1 MKDTI
6 AFHPPR
12 PTGRGFTLARLTA
25 AVNQP
30 LGDRMRF
37 NQFALTGLLAF
48 SGALAASG
56 AAAQQ
61 AITINIGSS
70 HPATNI
76 WAYAMKEVFQPEVDR
91 LLKEGGN
98 KYQIRWRENY
108 GGTLYKFTETRVAVK
123 DGIVDVGMV
132 GTVWEN
138 SAMPLQ
144 NVTYFTPFA
153 TTNHEML
160 IDIFDKLN
168 ANHPA
173 LKASWTAQ
181 NMVPLSSLITDS
193 YDIYANF
200 PVTSMAALQNKKIH
214 APGTSAN
221 WMRDTGATPVEGA
234 LTTYYT
240 NIQTG
245 VTQGALSFAS
255 GIGPARVYEVAKHL
269 TRVDVGAMYFGSVAA
284 NKSFFDKLPKE
295 VQDALVKAG
304 RSTSIA
310 HGKHV
315 TRSAATAMDTM
326 KAAGLQITDLP
337 AAERAKWINGLPDI
351 ISPWLQTTGDAG
363 KSVLRAY
370 FDELRARGVK
380 PLRDWDKAAR

>member
-1 MKDTI
+1 MNFKK
-6 AFHPPR
+6 
-12 PTGRGFTLARLTA
+12 L
-25 AVNQP
+25 
-30 LGDRMRF
+30 
-37 NQFALTGLLAF
+37 ALTGAIALGTTLT
-48 SGALAASG
+48 SLAAY
-56 AAAQQ
+56 AQQ
-61 AITINIGSS
+61 TITVNIGSS
-70 HPATNI
+70 HPVTNI

-98 KYQIRWRENY
+98 KFQIRWRENY
-108 GGTLYKFTETRVAVK
+108 GGTLYKFNETRAAVK

-138 SAMPLQ
+138 SSMPLQ

-160 IDIFDKLN
+160 IEIFDKLN

-193 YDIYANF
+193 YDVYANF
-200 PVTSMAALQNKKIH
+200 PVTNMAALQNKKIH

-269 TRVDVGAMYFGSVAA
+269 TRVDIGAMYFGSVAA
-284 NKSFFDKLPKE
+284 NKSFYDRLPKE
-295 VQDALVKAG
+295 VQDAFVKAG
-304 RSTSIA
+304 QATSAA

-326 KAAGLQITDLP
+326 KAAGLQITELP
-337 AAERAKWINGLPDI
+337 AAERSKWINGLPDI
-351 ISPWLQTTGDAG
+351 ISPWLQATGDAG
-363 KSVLRAY
+363 RSVLRAY

-380 PLRDWDKAAR
+380 PLRDWDRAAR

>member
-1 MKDTI
+1 MNLRKLALLGAI
-6 AFHPPR
+6 AF
-12 PTGRGFTLARLTA
+12 GGSLAAGT
-25 AVNQP
+25 
-30 LGDRMRF
+30 
-37 NQFALTGLLAF
+37 
-48 SGALAASG
+48 ALA
-56 AAAQQ
+56 QQ
-61 AITINIGSS
+61 RITVNIGSS
-70 HPATNI
+70 HPTTNI

-91 LLKEGGN
+91 LLKEGGG
-98 KYQIRWRENY
+98 KYEIRWRESY
-108 GGTLYKFTETRVAVK
+108 GGTLYKFTDTRKAVG
-123 DGIVDVGMV
+123 DGIVDIGMV

-160 IDIFDKLN
+160 IEIFDKLN
-168 ANHPA
+168 ATVPA
-173 LKASWTAQ
+173 LRDSWAQ
-181 NMVPLSSLITDS
+181 QKMVPLSSLITDS

-200 PVTSMAALQNKKIH
+200 PVTNLDSLKNKRIN

-221 WMRDTGATPVEGA
+221 WLRDTGATPVDGA

-269 TRVDVGAMYFGSVAA
+269 TRVDIGSMYFGSVAA
-284 NKSFFDKLPKE
+284 NKKFFDGLPKD
-295 VQDALVKAG
+295 VQEAMVKAG
-304 RSTSIA
+304 KATSVA

-315 TRSAATAMDTM
+315 TKTATAALETM

-337 AAERAKWINGLPDI
+337 QAEKTKWVNSLPNI
-351 ISPWLQTTGDAG
+351 VASWLQATGEPG
-363 KSVLRAY
+363 KAVLQAY
-370 FDELRARGVK
+370 FSELRARGVK
-380 PLRDWDKAAR
+380 PLRDWDQQNR

>member
-1 MKDTI
+1 MKFTKFAMASLVALGATVAAGS
-6 AFHPPR
+6 AF
-12 PTGRGFTLARLTA
+12 
-25 AVNQP
+25 
-30 LGDRMRF
+30 
-37 NQFALTGLLAF
+37 
-48 SGALAASG
+48 
-56 AAAQQ
+56 AQQ
-61 AITINIGSS
+61 RVTVNIGSS
-70 HPATNI
+70 HPTTNI
-76 WAYAMKEVFQPEVDR
+76 WAYAMKETFQPEVDR
-91 LLKEGGN
+91 ILKEGGG
-98 KYQIRWRENY
+98 KFEVRWRENY
-108 GGTLYKFTETRVAVK
+108 GGTLYKFTDTRAAVR

-153 TTNHEML
+153 TTNHEQL
-160 IDIFDKLN
+160 IEIFDKLN
-168 ANHPA
+168 ATVPA
-173 LKASWTAQ
+173 LKDSWAAQ

-200 PVTSMAALQNKKIH
+200 PVTNMDALKNKRIN

-221 WMRDTGATPVEGA
+221 WLRDTGATPVDGA

-269 TRVDVGAMYFGSVAA
+269 TRIDIGAMYFGSVAV
-284 NKSFFDKLPKE
+284 NKKFFDKLPKE
-295 VQDALVKAG
+295 VQDAMIQAGKA
-304 RSTSIA
+304 TSKA
-310 HGKHV
+310 HGQHV
-315 TRSAATAMDTM
+315 TKTAAAALDTM

-337 AAERAKWINGLPDI
+337 AAEKAKWVNGLPNLVA
-351 ISPWLQTTGDAG
+351 PWLQTTGDAG
-363 KSVLRAY
+363 KQVLKAY

-380 PLRDWDKAAR
+380 PLRDWEAQNR

>member
-1 MKDTI
+1 MKLTQ
-6 AFHPPR
+6 
-12 PTGRGFTLARLTA
+12 LARSGL
-25 AVNQP
+25 
-30 LGDRMRF
+30 
-37 NQFALTGLLAF
+37 FALGCAM
-48 SGALAASG
+48 AASG
-56 AAAQQ
+56 ALAQQ
-61 AITINIGSS
+61 AITVNIGSS
-70 HPATNI
+70 HPVANI
-76 WAYAMKEVFQPEVDR
+76 WANAMKEVFQPEVDR

-108 GGTLYKFTETRVAVK
+108 GGTLYKFNETRTAVK

-138 SAMPLQ
+138 SSMPLQ

-160 IDIFDKLN
+160 IEIFDKLN

-200 PVTSMAALQNKKIH
+200 PVTSMASLQNKKIH

-234 LTTYYT
+234 LTVYYT

-255 GIGPARVYEVAKHL
+255 GIAPARVHEVAKYL
-269 TRVDVGAMYFGSVAA
+269 TRVNLGAMYFGSVAS
-284 NKSFFDKLPKE
+284 NKSFFDKLPKD
-295 VQDALVKAG
+295 VQDAFVKAG
-304 RSTSIA
+304 QATSVA

-315 TRSAATAMDTM
+315 TRMSTTAMDTM
-326 KAAGLQITDLP
+326 RAAGLQVSDLP

-351 ISPWLQTTGDAG
+351 VTPWLQTTGDAG

>member
-1 MKDTI
+1 MKLTQ
-6 AFHPPR
+6 
-12 PTGRGFTLARLTA
+12 LARS
-25 AVNQP
+25 
-30 LGDRMRF
+30 
-37 NQFALTGLLAF
+37 GLLAL
-48 SGALAASG
+48 GCAMAAS
-56 AAAQQ
+56 AAMAQQ
-61 AITINIGSS
+61 AITVNIGSS
-70 HPATNI
+70 HPVANI
-76 WAYAMKEVFQPEVDR
+76 WANAMKEVFQPEVDR

-108 GGTLYKFTETRVAVK
+108 GGTLYKFSETRTAVK

-138 SAMPLQ
+138 SSMPLQ
-144 NVTYFTPFA
+144 NVTYYTPFA

-160 IDIFDKLN
+160 IEIFDKLN

-173 LKASWTAQ
+173 LKASWAAQ

-234 LTTYYT
+234 LTVYYT

-255 GIGPARVYEVAKHL
+255 GIGPVRVYEVAKHL
-269 TRVDVGAMYFGSVAA
+269 TRVDIGAMYFGSVAA
-284 NKSFFDKLPKE
+284 NKSFYDRLPKE
-295 VQDALVKAG
+295 VQDAFVKAG
-304 RSTSIA
+304 QATSVA

-315 TRSAATAMDTM
+315 TRMSTTAMDTM
-326 KAAGLQITDLP
+326 RAAGLQVSDLP
-337 AAERAKWINGLPDI
+337 AAERTKWINGLPDI
-351 ISPWLQTTGDAG
+351 VTPWLQTTGDAG

>member
-1 MKDTI
+1 MNRKH
-6 AFHPPR
+6 F
-12 PTGRGFTLARLTA
+12 
-25 AVNQP
+25 
-30 LGDRMRF
+30 
-37 NQFALTGLLAF
+37 LLAGLIA
-48 SGALAASG
+48 GACLAAQP
-56 AAAQQ
+56 AFAQQ
-61 AITINIGSS
+61 RINVNIGSS
-70 HPATNI
+70 HPTTNI

-91 LLKEGGN
+91 ILKAGGG
-98 KYQIRWRENY
+98 KYEVRWRESY
-108 GGTLYKFTETRVAVK
+108 GGTLYKFTDTRAAVK

-153 TTNHEML
+153 TTNHELL
-160 IDIFDKLN
+160 IEIFDKLN
-168 ANHPA
+168 ATLPA
-173 LKASWTAQ
+173 LRESWAAQ

-200 PVTSMAALQNKKIH
+200 PIPNLAALQNKRIN

-221 WMRDTGATPVEGA
+221 WLRQTGSTPVDGA

-255 GIGPARVYEVAKHL
+255 GIGPARVYEVAKYL
-269 TRVDVGAMYFGSVAA
+269 TRVDIGSMYFGSVAV
-284 NKSFFDKLPKE
+284 NKKFYDGLPKE
-295 VQDALVKAG
+295 VQDAFVQAGKA
-304 RSTSIA
+304 TSKA
-310 HGKHV
+310 HGAHV
-315 TRSAATAMDTM
+315 TKTANAALDTM
-326 KAAGLQITDLP
+326 KAAGLQIAELP
-337 AAERAKWINGLPDI
+337 AAEKGKWVQGLPNLVD
-351 ISPWLQTTGDAG
+351 PWLQTTGEPG
-363 KSVLRAY
+363 KAVLRAY

>member
-1 MKDTI
+1 MATLV
-6 AFHPPR
+6 AF
-12 PTGRGFTLARLTA
+12 GA
-25 AVNQP
+25 ATSA
-30 LGDRMRF
+30 G
-37 NQFALTGLLAF
+37 
-48 SGALAASG
+48 SALA
-56 AAAQQ
+56 QQ
-61 AITINIGSS
+61 RITINIGSS
-70 HPATNI
+70 HPTTNI

-91 LLKEGGN
+91 LLKEGGG
-98 KYQIRWRENY
+98 KYEVRWRESY
-108 GGTLYKFTETRVAVK
+108 GGTLYKFTDTRTAVR

-160 IDIFDKLN
+160 IEIFDKLN
-168 ANHPA
+168 TTVPA
-173 LKASWTAQ
+173 LRESWTAQ

-200 PVTSMAALQNKKIH
+200 PVQNMASLQNKRIN

-221 WMRDTGATPVEGA
+221 WLRDTGATPVDGA

-269 TRVDVGAMYFGSVAA
+269 TRVDIGAMYFGSVAA
-284 NKSFFDKLPKE
+284 NKKFFDGLPKD
-295 VQDALVKAG
+295 VQEAMVKAG
-304 RSTSIA
+304 KATSVA

-315 TRSAATAMDTM
+315 TKTANAALDTM
-326 KAAGLQITDLP
+326 KAGGLQITELP
-337 AAERAKWINGLPDI
+337 QAEKTKWVNSLPNI
-351 ISPWLQTTGDAG
+351 VAPWLQQTGPAG
-363 KSVLRAY
+363 KQVLKAY
-370 FDELRARGVK
+370 FDELRARNVK
-380 PLRDWDKAAR
+380 PLRDWEQQNR